1 MLASNET
8 IKAYIKNFNHNDKLD
23 FTQRLMNFANTLD
36 KRFLVDGLVMS
47 LQNLAQEGA
56 DIKVALLDQFI
67 PLIQLVQEKCTQAEQ
82 DKAAGE
88 IFRLIDELLYDAKD
102 NVREKAIEILQNI
115 RQVVQNDDK
124 EYIMKLTLKLA
135 HDTDDQNRI
144 SSLKILNGF
153 AQDMGQTLCECFIV
167 PEVKSLG
174 MDEQS
179 KVRTE
184 VARNLLNISKIV
196 SFDYFQQHIF
206 PLYNQ
211 LSQDGEER
219 VRKTCA
225 EQVADIANVSSVD
238 NQANELSDVYYRFLK
253 DKTSKLVRGTAFQN
267 IGPFIAAFK
276 KGKDIAQ
283 IDQKIVDFYIN
294 TSEASNNKD
303 VCFHASFN
311 FPAFVLVFG
320 RDEWPRF
327 QSLYQKLNKME
338 DLKIKKTLAA
348 SIHELAIILGP
359 KYTELDLLPCMERF
373 LKNKNMDIRMAAL
386 KNMHIFLKEVSA
398 EKRAGFIKYIVQ
410 TFDEAGK
417 TEWRLKQVLAQN
429 LGNYAELFDNNTV
442 YSEFLPMFFK
452 FCSDNV
458 SRVSQASC
466 SALCDIV
473 KKFND
478 DEQKQASIVRVVRKR
493 YCKATT
499 FKKRQLFVLM
509 CGGKMMMEKEI
520 FEKYFKLDF
529 LAVVNDR
536 VPNVRIAMAKVMR
549 YHFMKEISGS
559 FIYDAEVNDAVRLMN
574 QDKCADVRIEV
585 ADIEA
590 QTSGQTDLSMDSF
603 MQALN
608 DIRLNTSSRT
618 DSDSMNSE
626 DEYKIENEIKRHNSE
641 DDIDHGPVLKTLR

>member
-442 YSEFLPMFFK
+442 L
-452 FCSDNV
+452 
-458 SRVSQASC
+458 
-466 SALCDIV
+466 
-473 KKFND
+473 
-478 DEQKQASIVRVVRKR
+478 
-493 YCKATT
+493 
-499 FKKRQLFVLM
+499 
-509 CGGKMMMEKEI
+509 
-520 FEKYFKLDF
+520 
-529 LAVVNDR
+529 
-536 VPNVRIAMAKVMR
+536 
-549 YHFMKEISGS
+549 
-559 FIYDAEVNDAVRLMN
+559 
-574 QDKCADVRIEV
+574 
-585 ADIEA
+585 
-590 QTSGQTDLSMDSF
+590 
-603 MQALN
+603 
-608 DIRLNTSSRT
+608 
-618 DSDSMNSE
+618 
-626 DEYKIENEIKRHNSE
+626 
-641 DDIDHGPVLKTLR
+641 